1 MVLQKPQRLIVK
13 DSRSRIARVAVGLM
27 LVPLSALADGIVVD
41 RIYDPYVQPLETEL
55 ELRSILQSDDDLGD
69 VQKHSFGIGRGW
81 TDRWATEFYA
91 IGTKAEGESISVDAY
106 ELEFKLQL
114 TEQGEFAFDWGVLF
128 ELEREVQDDVWELS
142 GLLIASRDFG
152 QWTGIANVGLI
163 YEWGSGVQNEIET
176 ALHLQAR
183 YRLKETFEPAIE
195 LHMGQDTVALGPAI
209 TGLGRLSPGKK
220 LRWEAGIFFGLDNQS
235 PDQTIKLT
243 FEFEF

>member
-13 DSRSRIARVAVGLM
+13 DLRSRMARVAVGLM

-128 ELEREVQDDVWELS
+128 ELEREIQDDVWELS

-152 QWTGIANVGLI
+152 RWTGIANVGLI

-176 ALHLQAR
+176 ALHVQTR

-209 TGLGRLSPGKK
+209 IGLGRLSPGKK

-243 FEFEF
+243 VEFEF